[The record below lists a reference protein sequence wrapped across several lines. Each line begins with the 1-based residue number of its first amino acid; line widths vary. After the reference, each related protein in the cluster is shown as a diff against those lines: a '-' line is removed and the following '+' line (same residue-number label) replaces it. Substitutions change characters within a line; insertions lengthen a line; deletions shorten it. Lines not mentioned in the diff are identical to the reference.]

1 MPNIVAHYIC
11 GKLVA
16 KKLNITS
23 NDFIKGN
30 LIPDYID
37 KRKHYRVK
45 GEFFEVP
52 DLDKFM
58 SEEHIKNKLLKL
70 GFLTHLMLDK
80 LFLDSYV
87 IENIYSKIDKST
99 NIFEPDKIYTDY
111 TNISNL
117 LLKYYGLNLDDID
130 DIMLNSSIK
139 IDIEKYKSNTDVI
152 RTCNSG
158 YLKYLDPSSFISFL
172 VSSSDKISEYVKKK
186 KYI

>member
-1 MPNIVAHYIC
+1 M
-11 GKLVA
+11 
-16 KKLNITS
+16 
-23 NDFIKGN
+23 
-30 LIPDYID
+30 
-37 KRKHYRVK
+37 
-45 GEFFEVP
+45 
-52 DLDKFM
+52 
-58 SEEHIKNKLLKL
+58 
-70 GFLTHLMLDK
+70 
-80 LFLDSYV
+80 
-87 IENIYSKIDKST
+87 DKST

-130 DIMLNSSIK
+130 DIMLNSSTK

-172 VSSSDKISEYVKKK
+172 DSSSDKISEYVKKK